1 MAKEKTLKDNIYN
14 SILEGIIN
22 YEYVPNQIIT
32 EKEMVQKYGCSKSP
46 IREALI
52 ALCTDGVL
60 RSIPRCGYEI
70 IQLTVDD
77 IRNIQ
82 NYRLVLECGM
92 LRFYYNKVTDQ
103 QLNRL
108 RQLDQV
114 CNSANDVWS
123 HWKHNTE
130 FHLQLISLS
139 QNIYA
144 YQELNR
150 AMTVLLR
157 AYAQHYRNKW
167 NPIVPPTDTRYHCK
181 LLEALETSDLEMARE
196 ALGNDLNDFGEVRLF

>member
-14 SILEGIIN
+14 SILEGIID

-108 RQLDQV
+108 RPVSYTHLDVYKRQMFKRINPSPGFPNQLPK
-114 CNSANDVWS
+114 SA
-123 HWKHNTE
+123 
-130 FHLQLISLS
+130 
-139 QNIYA
+139 
-144 YQELNR
+144 
-150 AMTVLLR
+150 
-157 AYAQHYRNKW
+157 
-167 NPIVPPTDTRYHCK
+167 PI
-181 LLEALETSDLEMARE
+181 
-196 ALGNDLNDFGEVRLF
+196 